1 MFFDLFRCLLRGS
14 ALHVYPADLW
24 KRKRFMGVRDL
35 VSRRGKVVQQNT
47 RALVLQFAN
56 RVGGH
61 MPVVTQT
68 TNVTYKIVTDFVG
81 FSKIRG
87 N

>member
-1 MFFDLFRCLLRGS
+1 MFFDLFRCLLRSS

-24 KRKRFMGVRDL
+24 KRKRFMGVRDS
-35 VSRRGKVVQQNT
+35 VSRRGNVVPQNT

-56 RVGGH
+56 GVGGH

-68 TNVTYKIVTDFVG
+68 INVTCNVAGFVG
-81 FSKIRG
+81 TSKIRG